1 MNQINHVSHGFL
13 FSQPEPL
20 SSAPISAAKKPSPES
35 PQNKLFSEICVWHR
49 QGVKHVQSPA
59 YLAFQLRPSILC
71 PSLGEFGTRLK
82 VEQHQYQYE
91 FRLLPP

>member
-1 MNQINHVSHGFL
+1 MNPINHVRHGFL
-13 FSQPEPL
+13 LSQLEPL
-20 SSAPISAAKKPSPES
+20 SSAPITAAQKSSPEFS
-35 PQNKLFSEICVWHR
+35 QNELFSEICVWHR
-49 QGVKHVQSPA
+49 LGVQHVQSPA

-71 PSLGEFGTRLK
+71 PPLGEFGTRLK

>member
-1 MNQINHVSHGFL
+1 MNLINHVRHGFL
-13 FSQPEPL
+13 FPQPEPL

-35 PQNKLFSEICVWHR
+35 SQNKLFSEIGVWHR

-71 PSLGEFGTRLK
+71 PPLGEFGTKIK
-82 VEQHQYQYE
+82 VEQHQYQSE
-91 FRLLPP
+91 FRLLP